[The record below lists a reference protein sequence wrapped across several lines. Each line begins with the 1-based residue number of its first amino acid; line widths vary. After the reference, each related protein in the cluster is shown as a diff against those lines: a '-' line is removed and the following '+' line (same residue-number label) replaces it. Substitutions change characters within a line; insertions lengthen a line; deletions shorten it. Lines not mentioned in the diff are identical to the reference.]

1 MTTARVPRGPRTVAP
16 VRGDRRS
23 RRRTQQARR
32 AATRGAL
39 LDATVA
45 CLVQRGWAGTSTT
58 EIARMAGVSRGAQQH
73 HYRSKH
79 ELVAAAVEH
88 LLTRQREAYERAF
101 TGLPPAERTAPRAV
115 DLLWEMFRGPY
126 VTALLELAVA
136 GRTDPL
142 VRPMCAAIVD
152 RIAALTIET
161 FDRIFPGAPSRER
174 APAVLRG
181 LLALLTGLALTR
193 GLDEEIDRSGDE
205 VLEQVRAL
213 AAVLFPVAP
222 RLRRPPATTTDEG
235 MP

>member
-1 MTTARVPRGPRTVAP
+1 MARTGCRPRA
-16 VRGDRRS
+16 VRQGHAGRRS
-23 RRRTQQARR
+23 RRRTQQERR
-32 AATRGAL
+32 AATRAAL

-45 CLVQRGWAGTSTT
+45 CLVERGWAGTSTA
-58 EIARMAGVSRGAQQH
+58 EVARMAGVSRGAEQH

-88 LLTRQREAYERAF
+88 LLARQREAYERAF

-115 DLLWEMFRGPY
+115 DLLWELFRGPY

-161 FDRIFPGAPSRER
+161 FDRIFPGAPGRER

-193 GLDEEIDRSGDE
+193 GLDEEIDRSGDQ

-213 AAVLFPVAP
+213 AAVLVPVAP
-222 RLRRPPATTTDEG
+222 GRSPFPQPSSQEATR
-235 MP
+235 